1 MSWQEVC
8 RRQGKALDGFLTFCS
23 RPCCAHVSSVL
34 VSGCRLLLAFSAVPQ
49 ACANAILSAGM
60 ASTMVFADVDQKK
73 VKGEVMDFVHGGA
86 VR

>member
-1 MSWQEVC
+1 
-8 RRQGKALDGFLTFCS
+8 
-23 RPCCAHVSSVL
+23 
-34 VSGCRLLLAFSAVPQ
+34 LLLAFSAVPQ

>member
-1 MSWQEVC
+1 
-8 RRQGKALDGFLTFCS
+8 
-23 RPCCAHVSSVL
+23 
-34 VSGCRLLLAFSAVPQ
+34 
-49 ACANAILSAGM
+49 M